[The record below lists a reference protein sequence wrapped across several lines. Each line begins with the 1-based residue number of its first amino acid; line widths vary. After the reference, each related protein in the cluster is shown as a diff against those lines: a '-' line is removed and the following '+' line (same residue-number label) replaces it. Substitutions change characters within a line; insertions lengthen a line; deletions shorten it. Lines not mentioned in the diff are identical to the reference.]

1 MPPAHTQSLLHSPV
15 PHRLANEPTGWRGP
29 PRTGRARVPAASRLG
44 GAAPAGNTA
53 VRIQS
58 RLHAPPLSWPQQDD
72 PSTPQNQLLGLGDAT
87 ECPGAP
93 RKQRPARR
101 MLPLSPGAP
110 VRKLSFDD
118 GDAPPLLPRPR
129 SAPAAVAFGASSGR
143 LSKLQKL
150 R

>member
-1 MPPAHTQSLLHSPV
+1 M
-15 PHRLANEPTGWRGP
+15 
-29 PRTGRARVPAASRLG
+29 
-44 GAAPAGNTA
+44 
-53 VRIQS
+53 
-58 RLHAPPLSWPQQDD
+58 PQQDD
-72 PSTPQNQLLGLGDAT
+72 PSTPQNQLLSLGDAS

-110 VRKLSFDD
+110 VRKLSFHEA
-118 GDAPPLLPRPR
+118 DAMPPAQQPA
-129 SAPAAVAFGASSGR
+129 SAAAAFTPSGSGGR